1 MGMNFHKVHKDV
13 RVHINRGG
21 VDRVLKVG
29 YSIRVNSEER
39 FIEIYREDSVLT
51 QGGSSSRGKFRK
63 VRYTGTPTIRGV
75 YVLLGVEAVGLGGK
89 TAVPLVRL
97 REIDEKGER
106 LTEYLFLPESGEL
119 MLSTCGGI
127 ELIRKMR
134 PVSSLYEFLAIT
146 EEIWSVVGDLRL

>member
-1 MGMNFHKVHKDV
+1 M

-106 LTEYLFLPESGEL
+106 LTEYLFLPRAESLCSLNLWRHRAYPQDEAREFPLRVSRHHGGDLE
-119 MLSTCGGI
+119 CGGG
-127 ELIRKMR
+127 
-134 PVSSLYEFLAIT
+134 PQAVVS
-146 EEIWSVVGDLRL
+146 